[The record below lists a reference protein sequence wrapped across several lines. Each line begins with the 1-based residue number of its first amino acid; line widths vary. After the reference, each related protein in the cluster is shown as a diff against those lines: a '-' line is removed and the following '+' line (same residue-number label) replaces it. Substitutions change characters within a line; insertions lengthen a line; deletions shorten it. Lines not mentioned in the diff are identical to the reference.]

1 MAWTVH
7 VAVDR
12 PVMRC
17 AGVNIKTSRPPL
29 RQIEDRL
36 MLARFDLV
44 AAGTDGLAAYMA
56 ANFD

>member
-1 MAWTVH
+1 
-7 VAVDR
+7 
-12 PVMRC
+12 MRC
-17 AGVNIKTSRPPL
+17 AGVNIKTSRLPL

-44 AAGTDGLAAYMA
+44 AAGTDALAAYMA